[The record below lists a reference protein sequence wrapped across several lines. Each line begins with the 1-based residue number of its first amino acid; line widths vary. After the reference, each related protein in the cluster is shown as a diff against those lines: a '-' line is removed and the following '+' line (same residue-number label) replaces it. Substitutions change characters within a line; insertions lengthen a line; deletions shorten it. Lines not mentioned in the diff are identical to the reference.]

1 MKHDSA
7 NSMNN
12 KYAVAL
18 WIASTIALGSFAA
31 TATELALK
39 DVYADHFLIGGAVNR
54 WQFTDASNQDVPIIE
69 KHFNTI
75 TPENALKWGS
85 LHRQPDSYSFDAADR
100 FVEFGT
106 ERGMTIIGHT
116 LVWHSQTPNWV
127 FEGEDDTPPAR
138 EILLERMRDHIHT
151 VVGRYKG
158 RIHGWDVVNEALND
172 DGTLRQSPWLRIIGE
187 EYLLKAFQY
196 AKEAD
201 PDAELYY
208 NDYSL
213 HRPEKR
219 AGAVRLIKMLQTAG
233 VQIDGI
239 GMQAHYRLDS
249 PPIEQIE
256 DSIKAYT
263 ETGIQVMF
271 TELDIKALPTPGP
284 GSADISRRISAE
296 SKWNPYPNGLP
307 DEVQQQLAER
317 YAELF
322 RLLLK
327 YKDSVSRVTFWGVT
341 DQSSWLNN
349 FPIRGRTDYPLLFGR
364 DRQPKPAFH
373 AVIRAASEI
382 PAPDK

>member
-1 MKHDSA
+1 MTQSTSMK
-7 NSMNN
+7 N
-12 KYAVAL
+12 KFATAL

-39 DVYADHFLIGGAVNR
+39 DVYAKSFLIGSAVNR
-54 WQFTDASNQDVPIIE
+54 WQFTDPSNQDVPIIE

-85 LHRQPDSYSFDAADR
+85 LHRQPDSYSFDTADR

-127 FEGEDDTPPAR
+127 FEGEDNNPPTR

-187 EYLLKAFQY
+187 DYLLKAFQF

-201 PDAELYY
+201 PDVELYY

-233 VQIDGI
+233 IQIDGI

-284 GSADISRRISAE
+284 GGADISRTISAE

-382 PAPDK
+382 PSPEK

>member
-1 MKHDSA
+1 MK
-7 NSMNN
+7 N
-12 KYAVAL
+12 KFATAL

-39 DVYADHFLIGGAVNR
+39 DVYAKSFLIGSAVNR

-85 LHRQPDSYSFDAADR
+85 LHRQPDNYSFDSADR

-127 FEGEDDTPPAR
+127 FEGEDNNPPTR
-138 EILLERMRDHIHT
+138 EILLERMKDHIHT

-187 EYLLKAFQY
+187 DYLLKAFQF

-201 PDAELYY
+201 PDVELYY

-284 GSADISRRISAE
+284 GSADISRTISAE

-317 YAELF
+317 YAALF
-322 RLLLK
+322 HLLLK
-327 YKDSVSRVTFWGVT
+327 YRDSVSRVTFWGVT

-373 AVIRAASEI
+373 AVIRAASEAHV
-382 PAPDK
+382 PEKQE